1 MPFDALVVRAL
12 EVLWQQELVG
22 SRVVHAAA
30 NKDRVIWELHTP
42 RGTEQVLVVLSPGI
56 QRAHRI
62 PVRRIGSSQGMPG
75 WIKNLIPFT
84 ITQVT
89 VPPWERV
96 IRWDIERPDD
106 WDRPQ
111 ASRLIFELAGHLTN
125 VIWVADDDRVLDAW
139 RRVPPGQKG
148 RAVWPGVPYTPPPAV
163 PNPLETRRLP
173 DLPPWARRW
182 ITDAG
187 GNWDDL
193 AKDWATG
200 QWTPYL
206 LTPPDKGVPEAWV
219 YPMPGFHATPETRW
233 EDLLDRVFRA
243 KEDEQARVQLGN
255 QLKSQWQRRLTHLES
270 RLAEFQRIL
279 DESCEDYREAG
290 DFWLLWLA
298 EHPDEEAPLALDQ
311 PSWTRP
317 GHLVR
322 LTRSADQ
329 SPAEASQAAYRL
341 YKKLKHRQ
349 EIVRHLEPQV
359 RQERDQI
366 RRQLEQL
373 SVPHALEWYREHLK
387 KTPVGATG
395 GGAPGG
401 PFREFKSLSGFPIWV
416 GKTREDNAALTFKK
430 ARPDDIWFHTKQ
442 TPGSHVIL
450 ATGKK
455 NPNLE
460 DLLDAAQLAVYF
472 SAAKN
477 SSSVPVDYTRRKWVR
492 KRPHGEPGQVLYQRE
507 KTLYITPDPD
517 RLKRLGAM
525 REKLW
530 EEQES

>member
-1 MPFDALVVRAL
+1 M
-12 EVLWQQELVG
+12 
-22 SRVVHAAA
+22 
-30 NKDRVIWELHTP
+30 
-42 RGTEQVLVVLSPGI
+42 
-56 QRAHRI
+56 
-62 PVRRIGSSQGMPG
+62 
-75 WIKNLIPFT
+75 
-84 ITQVT
+84 
-89 VPPWERV
+89 
-96 IRWDIERPDD
+96 
-106 WDRPQ
+106 
-111 ASRLIFELAGHLTN
+111 
-125 VIWVADDDRVLDAW
+125 
-139 RRVPPGQKG
+139 
-148 RAVWPGVPYTPPPAV
+148 
-163 PNPLETRRLP
+163 
-173 DLPPWARRW
+173 
-182 ITDAG
+182 
-187 GNWDDL
+187 
-193 AKDWATG
+193 
-200 QWTPYL
+200 
-206 LTPPDKGVPEAWV
+206 
-219 YPMPGFHATPETRW
+219 
-233 EDLLDRVFRA
+233 
-243 KEDEQARVQLGN
+243 
-255 QLKSQWQRRLTHLES
+255 
-270 RLAEFQRIL
+270 
-279 DESCEDYREAG
+279 
-290 DFWLLWLA
+290 
-298 EHPDEEAPLALDQ
+298 
-311 PSWTRP
+311 
-317 GHLVR
+317 
-322 LTRSADQ
+322 
-329 SPAEASQAAYRL
+329 
-341 YKKLKHRQ
+341 
-349 EIVRHLEPQV
+349 RHLEPQV